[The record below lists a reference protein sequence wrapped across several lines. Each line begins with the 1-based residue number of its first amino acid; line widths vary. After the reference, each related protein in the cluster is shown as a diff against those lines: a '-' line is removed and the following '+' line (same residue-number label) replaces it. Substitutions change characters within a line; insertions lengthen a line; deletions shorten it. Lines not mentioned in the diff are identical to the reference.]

1 MAKPDLQAVY
11 VKADDGTLRR
21 LDGKL
26 GLAHAL
32 ENLPEYANDAA
43 ALAGGLASGDLYR
56 TALGAVHVVL
66 P

>member
-32 ENLPEYANDAA
+32 ENLPEYAGDTQ

-56 TALGAVHVVL
+56 KATGEVMVVL